1 MKQIKLVHE
10 INCSPE
16 VFWKLQFD
24 PAFNEAL
31 LRAAMKVEDFKILK
45 FEENDREIRR
55 TTTGQPKID
64 LPGPIKKIM
73 GSGFGYTEEG
83 KFDKATQTWTW
94 KITISSFGDKARNEG
109 TMRVESIGENKVRRT
124 ADAVVECKIFGVGG
138 MIESNMEKAVVE
150 GWNAGAA
157 FVNKWI
163 ADGKAPAA

>member
-1 MKQIKLVHE
+1 MKQVKLVHE
-10 INCSPE
+10 INCSPA

-31 LRAAMKVEDFKILK
+31 LAHAMKVEQYKTLK

-55 TTTGQPKID
+55 TTTGKPKID

-73 GSGFGYTEEG
+73 GDGFAYTEEG
-83 KFDKATQTWTW
+83 KFDKATQTWSW
-94 KITISSFGDKARNEG
+94 KISVSSFGDKARNEG
-109 TMRVESIGENKVRRT
+109 TMRLEPISDDKVRRI
-124 ADAVVECKIFGVGG
+124 AEAVVECKIFGVGG
-138 MIESNMEKAVVE
+138 LVEGNMEKAMVE

-157 FVNKWI
+157 FINKWI

>member
-1 MKQIKLVHE
+1 MKQVKLVHE

-31 LRAAMKVEDFKILK
+31 LGHAMKVENYKILK
-45 FEENDREIRR
+45 FEETDREIRR

-73 GSGFGYTEEG
+73 GSGFAYTEEG
-83 KFDKATQTWTW
+83 KFDKSTQTWSW
-94 KITISSFGDKARNEG
+94 KISVSTFGDKARNEG
-109 TMRVESIGENKVRRT
+109 TMRLEKLGDNKVRRI
-124 ADAVVECKIFGVGG
+124 AEAVVECKIFGVGG
-138 MIESNMEKAVVE
+138 LVEGNMEKAMVD
-150 GWNAGAA
+150 GWNAGAQ
-157 FVNKWI
+157 FINKWI